1 MAEVPRHDEP
11 VDGGRALIR
20 SVYNSDVR
28 DLTAEGLD
36 ILLDSALQEG
46 PLRDIP
52 VVGWL
57 VKTYGAINTVRDRI
71 FLRKIVR
78 FLREAQTTT
87 AEERDAFAE
96 QMETD
101 PDYARE
107 VGEGLFLLLDR
118 HETVEKSELLGR
130 VYAARVRREIS
141 DEEFQRYAF
150 IIDRLFIQDLTHL
163 AQHYASIAAFEAAR
177 AAPREGRDHV
187 SLRQFLDEQ
196 TTQALFGNGLLDP
209 ERYVETLY
217 RRNILGE
224 KLIRVLGLSPSS
236 QSG

>member
-57 VKTYGAINTVRDRI
+57 VKTYGAINTVRDWI

-78 FLREAQTTT
+78 FLREAQATT

-118 HETVEKSELLGR
+118 HETVVVYPRIVYTDLISLMCKTPLMVGVPGVAAQRITSSAWNSSVGGIVRPRSFAVLRLMTSSNVVGCSTGR
-130 VYAARVRREIS
+130 SAG
-141 DEEFQRYAF
+141 
-150 IIDRLFIQDLTHL
+150 L
-163 AQHYASIAAFEAAR
+163 A
-177 AAPREGRDHV
+177 P
-187 SLRQFLDEQ
+187 LR
-196 TTQALFGNGLLDP
+196 
-209 ERYVETLY
+209 
-217 RRNILGE
+217 IL
-224 KLIRVLGLSPSS
+224 ST
-236 QSG
+236 